1 MAGEKLGEFL
11 GTGELAKPV
20 HETTCRRRRAKKWAE
35 FLGTEK
41 KEKSFGSVEGQQEGG
56 RGKAESG
63 RRKAE
68 GGRKTPND
76 LRRTPND

>member
-41 KEKSFGSVEGQQEGG
+41 KEKSFGAKGA
-56 RGKAESG
+56 RWKAPGASWELNCAAGS
-63 RRKAE
+63 
-68 GGRKTPND
+68 
-76 LRRTPND
+76 